1 MHDIRLLSCKS
12 GEHFANNILKY
23 LNDLLES
30 NNHSKISLTSIQETR
45 FANSEIKSNI
55 LESIRG
61 TNVFIVQDV
70 SNSTDGMSVDDNI
83 RALIT
88 LVDAARVAS
97 ARRITVILPVYPY
110 ARQDKI
116 WGRECLTARI
126 IAKELEMV
134 GVSRVLTLDI
144 HNPAIAGFF
153 DRAILENLYAKRAIR
168 RYVVDN
174 IPIDNLVISSPDFGG
189 MKRATE
195 MASKLGVGL
204 VSIYKERDYS
214 KANQVDTMEL
224 IGNVKGK
231 DVLLVDDMLDTGGT
245 LVSAVKTLKEKGAKK
260 VYFACSLGLL
270 NGKAIERI
278 DELYKDNIL
287 EKVIV
292 TDAVYRAENFTQ
304 EHPWLAVVP
313 ISDYFAKAIY
323 CIQFKQSINQMFDE
337 D

>member
-23 LNDLLES
+23 LNELLAKE
-30 NNHSKISLTSIQETR
+30 NYHTISLTPVQETR

-61 TNVFIVQDV
+61 TNAFIVQDV
-70 SNSTDGMSVDDNI
+70 SNSINGMSVDDNI

-97 ARRITVILPVYPY
+97 ARRITVIIPVYPY

-134 GVSRVLTLDI
+134 GVSRVITLDI

-174 IPIDNLVISSPDFGG
+174 IPTDNLVISSPDFGG

-195 MASKLGVGL
+195 MASKLGVGV

-214 KANQVDTMEL
+214 KANQVDKMEL

-245 LVSAVKTLKEKGAKK
+245 LINAVNTLKEKGAKK

-270 NGKAIERI
+270 NGKAVERI
-278 DELYKDNIL
+278 DELYNKNIL

-292 TDAVYRAENFTQ
+292 TDAVYRNSDFTEN
-304 EHPWLAVVP
+304 HKWLAIVP

-323 CIQFKQSINQMFDE
+323 CIQFKQSINQMFD
-337 D
+337 DD

>member
-1 MHDIRLLSCKS
+1 MHDIKLLSCKS
-12 GEHFANNILKY
+12 GEHFAKSILIN
-23 LNDLLES
+23 LNELLAKE
-30 NNHSKISLTSIQETR
+30 NNHTISLTPVQETR
-45 FANSEIKSNI
+45 FANTEIKSNI

-70 SNSTDGMSVDDNI
+70 SNNSNGMSVDDNL

-88 LVDAARVAS
+88 LIDAARVAS
-97 ARRITVILPVYPY
+97 ARRVSVILPVFPY

-126 IAKELEMV
+126 IARELEMAGAEQV
-134 GVSRVLTLDI
+134 ITLDI
-144 HNPAIAGFF
+144 HNPAITGFF
-153 DRAILENLYAKRAIR
+153 EKAILENLYAKRAIR
-168 RYVVDN
+168 RYIVDN
-174 IPIDNLVISSPDFGG
+174 ISTESLVISSPDVGG

-195 MASKLGVGL
+195 LASKLGVGV

-214 KANQVDTMEL
+214 KANQVDKMEL

-231 DVLLVDDMLDTGGT
+231 NVILVDDMLDTGGT
-245 LVSAVKTLKEKGAKK
+245 LVSAVNTLKEKGANK

-270 NGKAIERI
+270 NGSAVSRI
-278 DELYKDNIL
+278 DELYKNKMI

-292 TDAVYRAENFTQ
+292 TDAVYREEDFTTA
-304 EHPWLAVVP
+304 HPWLVIVE
-313 ISDYFAKAIY
+313 ISPYFAKAIY
-323 CIQFKQSINQMFDE
+323 NIQFKQSINQMFDK